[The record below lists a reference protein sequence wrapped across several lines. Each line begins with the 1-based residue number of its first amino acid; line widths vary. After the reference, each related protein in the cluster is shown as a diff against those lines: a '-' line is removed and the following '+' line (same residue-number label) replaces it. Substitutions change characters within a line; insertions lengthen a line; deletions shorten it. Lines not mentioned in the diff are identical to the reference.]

1 MVYAAVC
8 SRQWCDARSPRY
20 SIPRTCTIFQD
31 VPRFSTSAR
40 FVYVLGP
47 ERSGRR
53 PKGTVV
59 NFNVRR
65 TNLALEFPPNSLYRA
80 ISALQDECFQEIME
94 CSKVSECSKNCSKVN
109 SKMFQGQLLIL
120 EHVPRSTHERPEVVL
135 VTRCEMEWSRWC
147 LQPVGVCLRKNRG
160 STSRITPPKHCSKIG
175 EIFQP

>member
-1 MVYAAVC
+1 MLLALVYAAVC

-94 CSKVSECSKNCSKVN
+94 CSKVSECSKILECSKVN
-109 SKMFQGQLLIL
+109 KINLGTFLETHKRSDFVFNKSTGDIAPSRPHKVLMTSSDVDTGAKEYPADFVQG
-120 EHVPRSTHERPEVVL
+120 
-135 VTRCEMEWSRWC
+135 
-147 LQPVGVCLRKNRG
+147 
-160 STSRITPPKHCSKIG
+160 
-175 EIFQP
+175 